1 MDSKMKMEVIRI
13 GAGCMRKSTTKPP
26 KWRLR
31 NLQHFN
37 SEQEAFKPLRS
48 NAVKTTIRKYIRHQ
62 QRKQLVK
69 LAKGQRVVENCE
81 MMARKTTEEKQETH
95 EKVAEQPRPQGA
107 MAPMNTTQYL
117 MDLVYDDLPTTPN
130 MSTAVP
136 VSCDMS
142 VFNHESLLSRGGYVS
157 LDYESSLVFQQRDF
171 DEMFRHFGS
180 HWSGVNWF
188 RWMTQSLSIPVYGD
202 SKTTSSLKGVQK
214 VIVIATDSTHF
225 WFHFGVW

>member
-1 MDSKMKMEVIRI
+1 MDTKIKREVIRL
-13 GAGCMRKSTTKPP
+13 GAGCMQKSTTKPP

-37 SEQEAFKPLRS
+37 SQQEAFKPLRS
-48 NAVKTTIRKYIRHQ
+48 NAVKTTIRKCIRHQ

-81 MMARKTTEEKQETH
+81 MMARKTTEEKRETN

-117 MDLVYDDLPTTPN
+117 MDLVYDDLPQTPN
-130 MSTAVP
+130 MSSAVA

-188 RWMTQSLSIPVYGD
+188 CWMRQSPEYARLRWLE
-202 SKTTSSLKGVQK
+202 TTSSLKGVQR
-214 VIVIATDSTHF
+214 SL
-225 WFHFGVW
+225 